1 MADTKSGR
9 ILIVD
14 DEIDV
19 LVPLRDFLTELGYEV
34 TGYVSA
40 KEALAALK
48 EEDFDLLLTDLVLP
62 EMDGISLLKSARKA
76 APNLTCIVI
85 TGQGTIESAVEAMK
99 VGAFDYITK
108 PVDWKVLRPMV
119 SRAIEVTRLRKSE
132 EKYRSIVEDQAEF
145 ICRWRPDG
153 IITFVNEVICR
164 YFGISCDELIG
175 STWERFLP
183 PEDYEELKKRV
194 AILNKENPVAFME
207 HRAILPTG
215 EIRWQQWSNRAIFD
229 EQGRIVEFQS
239 VGHDITDRKRAEEA
253 LKESENL
260 YRTIFETTGTA
271 IVIDDE
277 DTKILLANIEY
288 EKLTGHSKEDL
299 EGKKSWTEFVVKD
312 DLDSILEY
320 HRLRRIDP
328 EAAPRNY
335 EFRLIDRNGS
345 VKYIF
350 ATVSLI
356 PGTKKSLGSLLD
368 ITKRKQAEENL
379 KISHEQLR
387 ALSKRLSQAEE
398 KERKRIARELHDQ
411 VGQNL
416 TALGINLNMLR
427 VRLSDI
433 LTREID
439 SRLNDSLN
447 LLEETVAKIRDV
459 MTDLRPSVLDDYGLM
474 AAIRWYSE
482 QFSNRTGVEIAVDG
496 RELKPRL
503 PSEVEITLFRIVQ
516 ELLTNVAKHAMAS
529 RVTLSLVEKGEKV
542 SLTIADNGIGFDP
555 IISGRSGRERGCGLL
570 NIRERAE
577 SIGGKLTV
585 ESKPGQ
591 GTHVEIDIRR

>member
-1 MADTKSGR
+1 MADTKPGR

-19 LVPLRDFLTELGYEV
+19 LVPLRDFLRELGYEAI
-34 TGYVSA
+34 GYVSA
-40 KEALAALK
+40 KEALEALK
-48 EEDFDLLLTDLVLP
+48 EKDFDLLLTDLVLP
-62 EMDGISLLKSARKA
+62 EIDGISLLKSARKL
-76 APNLTCIVI
+76 APHLTCIVI
-85 TGQGTIESAVEAMK
+85 TGKGTIESAVEAMK

-108 PVDWKVLRPMV
+108 PLDWKILRTNV
-119 SRAIEVTRLRKSE
+119 SRAIEVAWLRKSE
-132 EKYRSIVEDQAEF
+132 EKYRAIVEDQTEF

-153 IITFVNEVICR
+153 TITFVNEVICR
-164 YFGISCDELIG
+164 YFGIPCDELIG
-175 STWERFLP
+175 SACERLLP
-183 PEDYEELKKRV
+183 PEDYEELKKKV
-194 AILNKENPVAFME
+194 AILNRENPVAFME
-207 HRAILPTG
+207 HRVIMSDG
-215 EIRWQQWSNRAIFD
+215 KIRWQQWLNRAIFD

-239 VGHDITDRKRAEEA
+239 VGRDITERKRVEE
-253 LKESENL
+253 E
-260 YRTIFETTGTA
+260 
-271 IVIDDE
+271 
-277 DTKILLANIEY
+277 
-288 EKLTGHSKEDL
+288 
-299 EGKKSWTEFVVKD
+299 
-312 DLDSILEY
+312 
-320 HRLRRIDP
+320 LR
-328 EAAPRNY
+328 
-335 EFRLIDRNGS
+335 S
-345 VKYIF
+345 
-350 ATVSLI
+350 
-356 PGTKKSLGSLLD
+356 
-368 ITKRKQAEENL
+368 
-379 KISHEQLR
+379 SHEQLR
-387 ALSKRLSQAEE
+387 ELSVRLSQAEE
-398 KERKRIARELHDQ
+398 SERKRIARELHDQ

-447 LLEETVAKIRDV
+447 LLEETVTKIRDV

-482 QFSNRTGVEIAVDG
+482 QFSNRTGVEIVVDG

-516 ELLTNVAKHAMAS
+516 ELLTNVAKHATAS

-555 IISGRSGRERGCGLL
+555 MISGLSGRERGWGLL